1 VAASVTAHIV
11 RIRVDKS
18 SPVLGFP
25 SIGYHPGDSATSITT
40 GISMASSS
48 AAVSLTFVAYLVV
61 VIVIGLVAWRRT
73 SDLKDY
79 ILGGRRLGRWVTAL
93 SAQASD
99 MSGWLLLGLP
109 GYAYLAGV
117 ESLWLLIGLLTG
129 TYLNWKLTAAR
140 LRRATEQFGDSLT
153 LPDYLER
160 RFDDHSGALRL
171 ISALFILVFFTFYTS
186 SGLVAGGRLFEEVF
200 GLPYL
205 WAVAAGG
212 AIVVAYTFVGGF
224 LAVSWTD
231 LLQGILMLLALVAV
245 ALMGLA
251 VVGGLDGMLAETGR
265 TNPELLNAFTD
276 ADGQP
281 LTLIAIVSLL
291 GWGLGYFGQPH
302 VLARFMAAD
311 SEKNIP
317 AARRIAMSWVT
328 VALFA
333 GLLVGMT
340 GAPLLEVPLVGADS
354 EKVFMVMATTLFHP
368 VIAGICLA
376 GILAAVMSTA
386 DSQLLVASSAVA
398 EDLYKGIFRRQ
409 ASEQELLWIGRLAVI
424 GIALIAFALATDP
437 DSKVLDLVAYAWA
450 GFGAAFGPAILL
462 SLYWPGMNRSGAI
475 AGILVGGLTVI
486 AWKQVSGGIFDLYE
500 IVPGVAFSFAAI
512 LLVSRWYPRRQN
524 TV

>member
-1 VAASVTAHIV
+1 M
-11 RIRVDKS
+11 
-18 SPVLGFP
+18 G
-25 SIGYHPGDSATSITT
+25 
-40 GISMASSS
+40 SSS
-48 AAVSLTFVAYLVV
+48 TAIGLTFFAYLAVV
-61 VIVIGLVAWRRT
+61 VAIGFVAWRRT

-79 ILGGRRLGRWVTAL
+79 ILGGRRLGPWVTAL

-117 ESLWLLIGLLTG
+117 ESLWLLTGLLAG

-140 LRRATEQFGDSLT
+140 LRRATEYYGDSLT

-160 RFDDHSGALRL
+160 RFDDRTGILRL

-200 GLPYL
+200 GLSYL

-212 AIVVAYTFVGGF
+212 ATVVAYTFFGGF

-231 LLQGILMLLALVAV
+231 LLQGILMFLALVAV
-245 ALMGLA
+245 AVMGIA
-251 VVGGLDGMLAETGR
+251 AVGGLDDMVVATR
-265 TNPELLNAFTD
+265 DINPELLNVFTD
-276 ADGQP
+276 AAGQP

-317 AARRIAMSWVT
+317 ASRRIAMTWVSI
-328 VALFA
+328 ALFA
-333 GLLVGMT
+333 GMLVGMT
-340 GAPLLEVPLVGADS
+340 GTTLLEAPLVGADS

-368 VIAGICLA
+368 VIAGICLS

-398 EDLYKGIFRRQ
+398 EDLYKGIFRRK
-409 ASEQELLWIGRLAVI
+409 ASEKELLWIGRLAVI
-424 GIALIAFALATDP
+424 VIALIAFALATDP

-450 GFGAAFGPAILL
+450 GFGAAFGPVILL
-462 SLYWPGMNRSGAI
+462 SLYWPGMTRRGAI
-475 AGILVGGLTVI
+475 AGIVIGGLTVI
-486 AWKQVSGGIFDLYE
+486 VWKQLSGGIFELYE
-500 IVPGVAFSFAAI
+500 IVPGVVFSLIAI
-512 LLVSRWYPRRQN
+512 LLAGRGLDRVDQSDRPRNDNQGNRR
-524 TV
+524 

>member
-1 VAASVTAHIV
+1 
-11 RIRVDKS
+11 
-18 SPVLGFP
+18 
-25 SIGYHPGDSATSITT
+25 
-40 GISMASSS
+40 MESSS
-48 AAVSLTFVAYLVV
+48 TAISLTFIAYLAVVV
-61 VIVIGLVAWRRT
+61 VIGFVAWRRT

-117 ESLWLLIGLLTG
+117 ESLWLLTGLLTG

-140 LRRATEQFGDSLT
+140 LRRATEHYGDSLT

-160 RFDDHSGALRL
+160 RFDDHTGLLRL
-171 ISALFILVFFTFYTS
+171 ISAVFILVFFTFYTS

-200 GLPYL
+200 GLSYL
-205 WAVAAGG
+205 WAVAVGG
-212 AIVVAYTFVGGF
+212 ATVVAYTFVGGF

-231 LLQGILMLLALVAV
+231 LLQGILMFLALVAV
-245 ALMGLA
+245 AVMGIA
-251 VVGGLDGMLAETGR
+251 MVGGLDGMVAETR
-265 TNPELLNAFTD
+265 SLNPELLNVFTD
-276 ADGQP
+276 AGGQP
-281 LTLIAIVSLL
+281 LTVIAIVSLL

-317 AARRIAMSWVT
+317 ASRKIAMTWVS

-333 GLLVGMT
+333 GMLVGMT
-340 GAPLLEVPLVGADS
+340 GATLLEAPLVGADS

-368 VIAGICLA
+368 VIAGICLS

-398 EDLYKGIFRRQ
+398 EDLYKGMFRRQ
-409 ASEQELLWIGRLAVI
+409 ASEKELLWIGRLAVI
-424 GIALIAFALATDP
+424 AIALIAFALATNP

-450 GFGAAFGPAILL
+450 GFGAAFGPVIFL
-462 SLYWPGMNRSGAI
+462 SLYWSGMTRRGAI
-475 AGILVGGLTVI
+475 AGIVVGGITVI
-486 AWKQVSGGIFDLYE
+486 VWKQLSGGIFELYE
-500 IVPGVAFSFAAI
+500 IVPGVAFSFVAI
-512 LLVSRWYPRRQN
+512 LFASRWRISD
-524 TV
+524 

>member
-1 VAASVTAHIV
+1 MAGSSTAI
-11 RIRVDKS
+11 
-18 SPVLGFP
+18 
-25 SIGYHPGDSATSITT
+25 
-40 GISMASSS
+40 
-48 AAVSLTFVAYLVV
+48 SLTFLAYLAV
-61 VIVIGLVAWRRT
+61 VIVIGFVAWRRT

-117 ESLWLLIGLLTG
+117 ESLWLLVGLLTG

-140 LRRATEQFGDSLT
+140 LRRATEYYGDSLT

-160 RFDDHSGALRL
+160 RFDDRTGSLRL

-186 SGLVAGGRLFEEVF
+186 SGLVAGGRLFEQVF
-200 GLPYL
+200 GLSYL

-212 AIVVAYTFVGGF
+212 ATVVAYTFVGGF

-245 ALMGLA
+245 AVMGIVA
-251 VVGGLDGMLAETGR
+251 VGGLDAMLVETR
-265 TNPELLNAFTD
+265 DINPELLNAFTD

-317 AARRIAMSWVT
+317 ASRRIAMTWVT

-333 GLLVGMT
+333 GMLVGMT
-340 GAPLLEVPLVGADS
+340 GAPLLEAPLVGAES

-368 VIAGICLA
+368 VIAGICLS

-398 EDLYKGIFRRQ
+398 EDLFRGIFRKQ
-409 ASEQELLWIGRLAVI
+409 ASDRELLWIGRMAVI
-424 GIALIAFALATDP
+424 VIALIAFALAADP

-462 SLYWPGMNRSGAI
+462 SLYWPGMSRRGAI
-475 AGILVGGLTVI
+475 AGILMGGLTVI
-486 AWKQVSGGIFDLYE
+486 VWKQLSGGIFDLYE
-500 IVPGVAFSFAAI
+500 IVPGVVFSFVAI
-512 LLVSRWYPRRQN
+512 FLFSRFPRSPNAGQGSAQLF
-524 TV
+524 